1 MAESNGWV
9 NLGAAF
15 GGDSEKSYQEG
26 LALGA
31 KTEDALAQARER
43 VEKNAAR
50 ARMETD
56 LRATGV
62 DANTAKAASTAL
74 TAGASLTD
82 PIQLMLKN
90 QEFGF
95 RAKAGDPNVPLDIG
109 QRALLGVASGPV
121 DPIYKVGNRAYNK
134 FQTPDNVEDLG
145 AVFGGDGGQSS
156 FVQNATAL
164 GVLKDGQVADANRD
178 GVVNDI
184 DRAIAYE
191 VLRNTDYT
199 LDKGGVQERGSG
211 NLFGDPRGT
220 IPRPGAPGAT
230 AAPPGATVNE
240 VASNAAQIAASKE
253 AGQMAGRNAAGLEST
268 LATIDK
274 FDQDIDNFLSKPGF
288 KGLYGNIQGT
298 DVGKMVMGLLD
309 EDVADARGAFDS
321 LGGEAFLASIQK
333 MRGFGQLSNQEGAKV
348 QTALTRALDSR
359 ISEADAKRAWQ
370 EVKLHLA
377 ELKRVA
383 ALESQVATPGTAPAA
398 PAAGTGHQPVGTT
411 KVLGGKKYVK
421 TAQGWMEDDGT

>member
-1 MAESNGWV
+1 MDGWA

-50 ARMETD
+50 ARLSTD
-56 LRATGV
+56 LRAMGMKEN
-62 DANTAKAASTAL
+62 DARAASTAL
-74 TAGASLTD
+74 TAGADLTD
-82 PIQLMLKN
+82 PIQAMLKG
-90 QEFGF
+90 QEFDF
-95 RAKAGDPNVPLDIG
+95 RAKAGDPNVPLDEG
-109 QRALLGVASGPV
+109 NRALLGVASGPV
-121 DPIYKVGNRAYNK
+121 EPIYKVGNRAFNK
-134 FQTPDNVEDLG
+134 FDTPENIDDLG

-156 FVQNATAL
+156 FIQNATAL
-164 GVLKDGQVADANRD
+164 GVLKDGQLADANRD
-178 GVVNDI
+178 GVIDDT

-211 NLFGDPRGT
+211 NLFGDPRGR
-220 IPRPGAPGAT
+220 IALPGAAPGAS
-230 AAPPGATVNE
+230 AAPPSATPEE
-240 VASNAAQIAASKE
+240 VAANAARIAAAKE
-253 AGQMAGRNAAGLEST
+253 QGQMAGRNAGGLQST

-274 FDQDIDNFLSKPGF
+274 FDQDIDSFLSKPGF

-298 DVGKMVMGLLD
+298 EAGKMVMGLAD
-309 EDVADARGAFDS
+309 ADVADARGAFES

-359 ISEADAKRAWQ
+359 ISEADAQRAWA

-383 ALESQVATPGTAPAA
+383 AIEAQVATPTQAPQ
-398 PAAGTGHQPVGTT
+398 AGGQPVGAV
-411 KVLGGKKYVK
+411 KMLNGKKYVK